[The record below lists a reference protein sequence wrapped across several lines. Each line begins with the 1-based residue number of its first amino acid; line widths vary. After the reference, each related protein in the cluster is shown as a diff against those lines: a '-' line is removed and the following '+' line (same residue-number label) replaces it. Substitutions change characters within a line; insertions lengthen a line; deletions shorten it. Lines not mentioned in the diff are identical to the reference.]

1 MIREEIQGVAEV
13 KVRGTQQK
21 KVKKIG
27 FKMSVI
33 LRLIF
38 NSMNLVNLGCELMEK
53 AANMQFLIFKIKD
66 PTKNMIVAQSPLT

>member
-1 MIREEIQGVAEV
+1 MIREEIQGVASAAEV

-21 KVKKIG
+21 WVKKIG

-33 LRLIF
+33 LRLI
-38 NSMNLVNLGCELMEK
+38 VNLGCEQMEK

>member
-21 KVKKIG
+21 WVKKIG

-38 NSMNLVNLGCELMEK
+38 NSMNLVNLGCEQMEK
-53 AANMQFLIFKIKD
+53 QQTCNF
-66 PTKNMIVAQSPLT
+66 